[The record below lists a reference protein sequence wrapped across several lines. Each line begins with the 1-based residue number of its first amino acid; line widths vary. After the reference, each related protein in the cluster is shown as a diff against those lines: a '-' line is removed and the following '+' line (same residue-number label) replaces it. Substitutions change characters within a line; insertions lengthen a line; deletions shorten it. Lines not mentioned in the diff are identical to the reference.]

1 MAKKLRTFLPFLKLG
16 IYIYFIKRKIDRL
29 LKKRTVT
36 IMLELRDIK
45 KSYKVGEESQLVL
58 KGIDLKFR
66 KNEFT
71 SILGSSGSGKTTFLN
86 LLTGLTDPTSGAV
99 IIDGRSLKET
109 GDKEISK
116 IRNQKIKYI
125 PQGESLLS
133 ALTVRENILFPF
145 TFGGLES
152 PSEERL
158 LEVSDKL
165 GITDLLDEYPSD
177 LSGGE
182 MRRATIARAVINKP
196 SLIIADEPTGSLDSA
211 NTFKVMEIFRDI
223 ASEGTAVIV
232 VTHQK

>member
-1 MAKKLRTFLPFLKLG
+1 MAFLEAQKLVKEYNRRGKTF
-16 IYIYFIKRKIDRL
+16 RAVDDIDF
-29 LKKRTVT
+29 T
-36 IMLELRDIK
+36 IEPGDFVMIE
-45 KSYKVGEESQLVL
+45 GE
-58 KGIDLKFR
+58 
-66 KNEFT
+66 
-71 SILGSSGSGKTTFLN
+71 SGSGKTTFLN

-99 IIDGRSLKET
+99 VIDGRSLKET

-133 ALTVRENILFPF
+133 ALSVRDNILFPF
-145 TFGGLES
+145 TIGGLER

-232 VTHQK
+232 VTHQKETLGYATRVLEMDQGSLKEVV

>member
-1 MAKKLRTFLPFLKLG
+1 MAFLEAQKLVKEYNRRGKTF
-16 IYIYFIKRKIDRL
+16 RAVDDIDF
-29 LKKRTVT
+29 T
-36 IMLELRDIK
+36 IEPGDFVMIE
-45 KSYKVGEESQLVL
+45 GE
-58 KGIDLKFR
+58 
-66 KNEFT
+66 
-71 SILGSSGSGKTTFLN
+71 SGSGKTTFLN
-86 LLTGLTDPTSGAV
+86 LLTGLTEPTSGAV
-99 IIDGRSLKET
+99 LISGKPLKNI
-109 GDKEISK
+109 GDKELSK

-133 ALTVRENILFPF
+133 ALTVRENILFPY
-145 TFGGLES
+145 TIGGLEK
-152 PSEERL
+152 PSYERL

-232 VTHQK
+232 VTHQKETLGYASRVYGMEQGSLKKVI

>member
-1 MAKKLRTFLPFLKLG
+1 MAFLEAQKLVKEYNRRGKTF
-16 IYIYFIKRKIDRL
+16 RAVDDIDF
-29 LKKRTVT
+29 T
-36 IMLELRDIK
+36 IEPGDFVMIE
-45 KSYKVGEESQLVL
+45 GE
-58 KGIDLKFR
+58 
-66 KNEFT
+66 
-71 SILGSSGSGKTTFLN
+71 SGSGKTTFLN

-145 TFGGLES
+145 TIGGLER

-158 LEVSDKL
+158 LEVSDRL

-232 VTHQK
+232 VTHQKETLGYATRVLEMDQGSLKEVV

>member
-1 MAKKLRTFLPFLKLG
+1 MAFLEAQKLVKEYNRRGKTF
-16 IYIYFIKRKIDRL
+16 RAVDDIDF
-29 LKKRTVT
+29 T
-36 IMLELRDIK
+36 IEPGDFVMIE
-45 KSYKVGEESQLVL
+45 GE
-58 KGIDLKFR
+58 
-66 KNEFT
+66 
-71 SILGSSGSGKTTFLN
+71 SGSGKTTFLN
-86 LLTGLTDPTSGAV
+86 LLTGLTDPTTGAV

-145 TFGGLES
+145 TIGGLER

-211 NTFKVMEIFRDI
+211 NTSKVMEIFRDI

-232 VTHQK
+232 VTHQKETLGYATRVLEMDQGSLKEVV

>member
-1 MAKKLRTFLPFLKLG
+1 MAFLEAQKLVKEYNRRGKTF
-16 IYIYFIKRKIDRL
+16 RAVDDIDF
-29 LKKRTVT
+29 T
-36 IMLELRDIK
+36 IEPGDFVMIE
-45 KSYKVGEESQLVL
+45 GE
-58 KGIDLKFR
+58 
-66 KNEFT
+66 
-71 SILGSSGSGKTTFLN
+71 SGSGKTTFLN
-86 LLTGLTDPTSGAV
+86 LLTGLTDPTSGV
-99 IIDGRSLKET
+99 VLIGGKPLKNI
-109 GDKEISK
+109 GDKELSK

-133 ALTVRENILFPF
+133 ALTVRENILFPY
-145 TFGGLES
+145 TIGGLEK
-152 PSEERL
+152 PSYERL

-232 VTHQK
+232 VTHQKETLGYASRVYGMEQGSLKKVI